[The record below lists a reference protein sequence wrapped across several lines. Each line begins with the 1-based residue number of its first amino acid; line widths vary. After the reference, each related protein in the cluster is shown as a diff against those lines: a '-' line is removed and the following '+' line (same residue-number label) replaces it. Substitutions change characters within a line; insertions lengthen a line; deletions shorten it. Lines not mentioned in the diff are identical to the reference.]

1 MVEFYKTDTY
11 QQMQQSLIIIKPS
24 GVERGLVG
32 KIIDRFQQKGL
43 IIAGLKMM
51 MLNEEILREH
61 YAHLVDRPFFPS
73 ILSSMMA
80 SPVVVMCVKGKDA
93 VAVVRSMVGVTNS
106 RNAAPGTIRGDFGM
120 SSQENIIH
128 ASDSEENGIIET
140 NRFFRPE
147 EIFDYT
153 PAILRYIYSQDELK

>member
-1 MVEFYKTDTY
+1 
-11 QQMQQSLIIIKPS
+11 MQQSLIIIKPS

-93 VAVVRSMVGVTNS
+93 VTVVRSMVGVTNS
-106 RNAAPGTIRGDFGM
+106 RNADPGTIRGDFGM

-147 EIFDYT
+147 EIFDYN
-153 PAILRYIYSQDELK
+153 PIILRYIYSQDELK